1 MKGEALVPTK
11 GIAIREVGFD
21 TLLREMTE
29 WSNRIAKRAYEFFA
43 DSGFTHGHD
52 LDDWFKAEKELVK
65 PIALDLKVSKDEFVV
80 TAEVPGFDEKD
91 LDIHVNGSRLIIEGK
106 HKATEEEKDSE
117 GKIIRSERKSRQI
130 YRMIDLPCPV
140 FAEKAHAELKNGVLK
155 LKLPKTAKPLQI
167 KVAAA

>member
-1 MKGEALVPTK
+1 MKGEALVPTR
-11 GIAIREVGFD
+11 GIAIREVRFD

-52 LDDWFKAEKELVK
+52 LDDWFKAEKELFK
-65 PIALDLKVSKDEFVV
+65 PMALDLKISKDEFVV

-91 LDIHVNGSRLIIEGK
+91 LDIHVNGSRLMIEGK
-106 HKATEEEKDSE
+106 HKTAGEEKDKE
-117 GKIIRSERKSRQI
+117 GKVIRSERKSQEI
-130 YRMIDLPCPV
+130 CRMIDLPGPV
-140 FAEKAHAELKNGVLK
+140 LAERAHAELKNGVLT
-155 LKLPKTAKPLQI
+155 LKLPKAATPLQI